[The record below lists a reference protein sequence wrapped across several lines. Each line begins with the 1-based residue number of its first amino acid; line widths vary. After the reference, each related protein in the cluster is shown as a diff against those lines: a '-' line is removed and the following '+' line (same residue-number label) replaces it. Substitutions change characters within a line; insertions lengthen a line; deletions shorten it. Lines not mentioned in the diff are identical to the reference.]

1 MLLVFPRKARKR
13 AKRDIA
19 TAEARR
25 DAACGEYIRAYE
37 KRERPVTL
45 MDWDIPT
52 LESLLALVKRGR
64 ADTVKEALNALET
77 DRYRERVEG
86 KLNGQIELQQK
97 ALSNQRFIKAEIAGT
112 AVAIGLT
119 KAVIGTWE

>member
-1 MLLVFPRKARKR
+1 
-13 AKRDIA
+13 
-19 TAEARR
+19 
-25 DAACGEYIRAYE
+25 
-37 KRERPVTL
+37 

-64 ADTVKEALNALET
+64 ADTVKEALNVLET
-77 DRYRERVEG
+77 DRYRERVEAKMNG
-86 KLNGQIELQQK
+86 QIELLNGQIELQQK
-97 ALSNQRFIKAEIAGT
+97 ALSSQRFIKAEIAGA

>member
-19 TAEARR
+19 NAEARR
-25 DAACGEYIRAYE
+25 DAACDEYVRAYE